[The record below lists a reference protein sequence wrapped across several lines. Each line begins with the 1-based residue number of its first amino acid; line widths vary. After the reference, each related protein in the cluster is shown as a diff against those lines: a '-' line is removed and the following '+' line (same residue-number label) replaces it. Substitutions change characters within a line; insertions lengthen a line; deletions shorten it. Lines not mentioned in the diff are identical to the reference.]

1 MLRWLEQG
9 LEALST
15 AGRRGAGQSLE
26 ATGIR
31 SITRIVFPGS
41 CPNKKKKDDIIHV
54 LTLMEEGAEGGNWK
68 YTSAKR
74 PLLDCLEDKKKKAPS
89 PFTRLGP

>member
-9 LEALST
+9 LEALFT

-26 ATGIR
+26 ATAIR

-74 PLLDCLEDKKKKAPS
+74 PLLDCLEDKKKKAHS
-89 PFTRLGP
+89 P